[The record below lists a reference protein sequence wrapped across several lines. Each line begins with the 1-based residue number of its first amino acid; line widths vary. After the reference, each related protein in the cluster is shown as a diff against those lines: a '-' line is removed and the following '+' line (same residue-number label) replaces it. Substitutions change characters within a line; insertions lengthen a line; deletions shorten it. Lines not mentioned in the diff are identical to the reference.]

1 MHPEMGPPTT
11 GDMTESRA
19 GNHSWDRED
28 AAPTVRVLPGTS
40 YEFELRGEQW
50 VMCAAGPEI
59 ESIAGYP
66 ASDFV
71 DHARRSYGSIV
82 HPEDYDRMVSLF
94 QDALARRAPYAIEY
108 RVIHADGSTRWVQ
121 GHGRGVCDAD
131 GRVTRIDGVFFDVTE
146 RRRSEERLAHLA
158 LHDPLTDLPNRALFQ
173 EHLTVAIAN
182 ARRSGSGGAVLF
194 IDLDDFK
201 LVNDSFGHAVGDE
214 LLVLVARRL
223 RESCRAGD
231 VVARQGGDEFLVL
244 VQGTAG
250 VPDPEAA
257 AQIVAANLRV
267 ALAKPFALASTDL
280 YITPSIGAS
289 LFPADGDTA
298 ETLLKHADIA
308 MYAAKDAG
316 RDGYRLY
323 QPPKRDSSV
332 ELAMASQLR
341 QAERRDELE
350 LYYQPVV
357 DLSESCI
364 VGAEALLRWNH
375 PEAGLLLPGE
385 FLPAAERTGL
395 IRPITAWVLER
406 ACLEARRWCDNDL
419 DLYASVNLPPVYWQ
433 PAAIRRVIATI
444 ESFGLQ
450 PDRVMIELTEEAAM
464 TDIADLEPLLAEIHS
479 QGLRLAIDDFGTGYS
494 SLGRLRRLRPSM
506 IKIDRSFVKD
516 LPGDRDAG
524 VLVETMTTMAQKL
537 GIQCLAEG
545 IETEEQLRFL
555 REIGCPLGQGYL
567 YARPLPIARFNALI
581 TGEERRAA

>member
-1 MHPEMGPPTT
+1 MQPHRDNHP
-11 GDMTESRA
+11 GDRPGAS
-19 GNHSWDRED
+19 
-28 AAPTVRVLPGTS
+28 PTVRVLPGTA
-40 YEFELRGEQW
+40 YEFELRDERW
-50 VMCAAGPEI
+50 VMSAAGPEI
-59 ESIAGYP
+59 ESITGYP
-66 ASDFV
+66 PSDFI

-94 QDALARRAPYAIEY
+94 RDAIERQAPYAIEY
-108 RVIHADGSTRWVQ
+108 RIIHADGSTRWVQ
-121 GHGRGVCDAD
+121 GHGRGIFDAA
-131 GRVTRIDGVFFDVTE
+131 GNVTRIEGLFFDVTE
-146 RRRSEERLAHLA
+146 RRTSEERLAHLA

-182 ARRSGSGGAVLF
+182 ARRSGDGGAVLF

-214 LLVLVARRL
+214 LLVLVAQRL

-250 VPDPEAA
+250 EGAPDRA
-257 AQIVAANLRV
+257 AQTVAANLRV
-267 ALAKPFALASTDL
+267 ALGKPFALASADL

-332 ELAMASQLR
+332 ELAIASQLR

-350 LYYQPVV
+350 LYYQPIVA
-357 DLSESCI
+357 LEQSCI
-364 VGAEALLRWNH
+364 VGAEALLRWNR
-375 PEAGLLLPGE
+375 PGAGMLLPGE

-406 ACLEARRWCDNDL
+406 ACIEARRWCDHDL
-419 DLYASVNLPPVYWQ
+419 DLYASINLPPAYWQ
-433 PAAIRRVIATI
+433 PGAIRRIIATI
-444 ESFGLQ
+444 ESFGLRA
-450 PDRVMIELTEEAAM
+450 DRVMIEFTEEAAM
-464 TDIADLEPLLAEIHS
+464 ADIADLGQLVDDIHS
-479 QGLRLAIDDFGTGYS
+479 QGLRLAIDDFGIGYS
-494 SLGRLRRLRPSM
+494 SLGRLSRLRPSM

-524 VLVETMTTMAQKL
+524 VLVETMITMAQKL

-545 IETEEQLRFL
+545 IETEAQLRFL
-555 REIGCPLGQGYL
+555 RDVGCPLGQGYL
-567 YARPLPIARFNALI
+567 YSRPLPVSRFNALI

>member
-1 MHPEMGPPTT
+1 MQPHRDNHP
-11 GDMTESRA
+11 GDRPGAS
-19 GNHSWDRED
+19 
-28 AAPTVRVLPGTS
+28 PTVRVLPGTA
-40 YEFELRGEQW
+40 YEFELRDERW
-50 VMCAAGPEI
+50 VMSAAGPEI
-59 ESIAGYP
+59 ESITGYP
-66 ASDFV
+66 PSDFI

-94 QDALARRAPYAIEY
+94 RDAIERQAPYAIEY
-108 RVIHADGSTRWVQ
+108 RIIHADGSTRWVQ
-121 GHGRGVCDAD
+121 GHGRGIFDAA
-131 GRVTRIDGVFFDVTE
+131 GNVTRIEGLFFDVTE
-146 RRRSEERLAHLA
+146 RRTSEERLAHLA

-182 ARRSGSGGAVLF
+182 ARRSGDGGAVLF

-214 LLVLVARRL
+214 LLVLVAQRL
-223 RESCRAGD
+223 RESCRVGD

-250 VPDPEAA
+250 DRVPDAA
-257 AQIVAANLRV
+257 AQTVAANLRV
-267 ALAKPFALASTDL
+267 ALGKPFALASTDL

-308 MYAAKDAG
+308 MYAAKEAG

-332 ELAMASQLR
+332 ELAIAAQLR

-350 LYYQPVV
+350 LYYQPIVA
-357 DLSESCI
+357 LEQSCI
-364 VGAEALLRWNH
+364 VGAEALLRWNR
-375 PEAGLLLPGE
+375 PGAGMLLPGE

-406 ACLEARRWCDNDL
+406 ACIEARRWCDHDL
-419 DLYASVNLPPVYWQ
+419 DLYASINLPPAYWQ
-433 PAAIRRVIATI
+433 PGAIRRIIATI
-444 ESFGLQ
+444 ESFGL
-450 PDRVMIELTEEAAM
+450 PADRVMIEFTEEAAM
-464 TDIADLEPLLAEIHS
+464 TDIADLGPLLDDIHR

-494 SLGRLRRLRPSM
+494 SLGRLSRLRPSM

-524 VLVETMTTMAQKL
+524 VLVETMITMAQKL

-545 IETEEQLRFL
+545 IETEAQLRFL
-555 REIGCPLGQGYL
+555 RDVGCPLGQGYL
-567 YARPLPIARFNALI
+567 YSRPLPVSRFNALI

>member
-1 MHPEMGPPTT
+1 MQPHGQNHP
-11 GDMTESRA
+11 GDRPGASP
-19 GNHSWDRED
+19 S
-28 AAPTVRVLPGTS
+28 VRVLPGTA
-40 YEFELRGEQW
+40 YEFELRAERW
-50 VMCAAGPEI
+50 VVSAVGPEI
-59 ESIAGYP
+59 ESITGYP
-66 ASDFV
+66 PSDFI

-82 HPEDYDRMVSLF
+82 HPEDYDGMVSSF
-94 QDALARRAPYAIEY
+94 RDAIQRRAPYAIEY
-108 RVIHADGSTRWVQ
+108 RIIHADGSTRWVQ
-121 GHGRGVCDAD
+121 GHGRGAFDAD
-131 GRVTRIDGVFFDVTE
+131 GNVTRIEGLFFDVTE
-146 RRRSEERLAHLA
+146 RRTSEERLAHLA

-182 ARRSGSGGAVLF
+182 ARRSGNGGAVLF

-214 LLVLVARRL
+214 LLVLVAQRL

-244 VQGTAG
+244 VQGTTGDSA
-250 VPDPEAA
+250 PDEA

-267 ALAKPFALASTDL
+267 ALGKPFALASTDL

-289 LFPADGDTA
+289 LFPADGDNA

-332 ELAMASQLR
+332 ELAIASQLR

-350 LYYQPVV
+350 LYYQPIVA
-357 DLSESCI
+357 LEQSCI
-364 VGAEALLRWNH
+364 VGAEALLRWNR
-375 PEAGLLLPGE
+375 PDAGMLLPGE

-406 ACLEARRWCDNDL
+406 ACIEARRWCDHDL
-419 DLYASVNLPPVYWQ
+419 DLYASINLPPAYWQ

-444 ESFGLQ
+444 ESFGLSA
-450 PDRVMIELTEEAAM
+450 DRVMIEFTEEAAM
-464 TDIADLEPLLAEIHS
+464 TDIADLGQLLNDIHS
-479 QGLRLAIDDFGTGYS
+479 QGLRLAIDDFGIGYS
-494 SLGRLRRLRPSM
+494 SLGRLSRLRPSM

-524 VLVETMTTMAQKL
+524 VLVETMITMAQKL

-545 IETEEQLRFL
+545 IETEAQLKFL

-567 YARPLPIARFNALI
+567 YSRPLPVSRFNALI

>member
-1 MHPEMGPPTT
+1 MQPHGDNHP
-11 GDMTESRA
+11 
-19 GNHSWDRED
+19 WDREG
-28 AAPTVRVLPGTS
+28 ASANVRVLPGTS
-40 YEFELRGEQW
+40 YEFELRDERW

-59 ESIAGYP
+59 ESITGYP
-66 ASDFV
+66 ASDFI

-94 QDALARRAPYAIEY
+94 RDAIARRAPYAIEY

-121 GHGRGVCDAD
+121 GHGRGAFDED
-131 GRVTRIDGVFFDVTE
+131 GRVTRIDGLFFDVTE
-146 RRRSEERLAHLA
+146 RRVGEERLAHLA

-214 LLVLVARRL
+214 LLVLVAKRL

-244 VQGTAG
+244 VQGTAADTT
-250 VPDPEAA
+250 PDAA
-257 AQIVAANLRV
+257 AQTVAANLRV

-289 LFPADGDTA
+289 LFPADGDSA

-332 ELAMASQLR
+332 ELAIASQLR

-350 LYYQPVV
+350 LYYQPIV
-357 DLSESCI
+357 DLSQSCI

-375 PEAGLLLPGE
+375 PEAGTLLPGD

-406 ACLEARRWCDNDL
+406 ACIEARRWCDHDL
-419 DLYASVNLPPVYWQ
+419 DLYVSINVPPAYWQ
-433 PAAIRRVIATI
+433 PAAIRRVIATV
-444 ESFGLQ
+444 ESFGLRA
-450 PDRVMIELTEEAAM
+450 DRVMIELTEEAAM
-464 TDIADLEPLLAEIHS
+464 TDIADLEPLLDEIHS

-494 SLGRLRRLRPSM
+494 SLGRLSRLRPSM

-524 VLVETMTTMAQKL
+524 VLVETMITMASKL

-545 IETEEQLRFL
+545 IETEGQLKFL
-555 REIGCPLGQGYL
+555 RDIGCPLGQGYL
-567 YARPLPIARFNALI
+567 YSRPLPTARFNALI

>member
-1 MHPEMGPPTT
+1 MQPHGDNHP
-11 GDMTESRA
+11 A
-19 GNHSWDRED
+19 DRPG
-28 AAPTVRVLPGTS
+28 ASSVRVLPGTA
-40 YEFELRGEQW
+40 YEFELRDERW
-50 VMCAAGPEI
+50 VVSAVGPEI
-59 ESIAGYP
+59 EAITGYP
-66 ASDFV
+66 PSDFI

-82 HPEDYDRMVSLF
+82 HPEDYDGMVSSF
-94 QDALARRAPYAIEY
+94 RDAIQRRAPYAIEY

-121 GHGRGVCDAD
+121 GHGRGAFDAD
-131 GRVTRIDGVFFDVTE
+131 GNVTRIEGLFFDVTE
-146 RRRSEERLAHLA
+146 RRESEERLAHLA

-214 LLVLVARRL
+214 LLVLVAQRL

-250 VPDPEAA
+250 EGVPDAA
-257 AQIVAANLRV
+257 AQTVAANLRV
-267 ALAKPFALASTDL
+267 ALGKPFALASTDL

-332 ELAMASQLR
+332 ELAIASQLR

-350 LYYQPVV
+350 LYYQPIVA
-357 DLSESCI
+357 LEQSCI
-364 VGAEALLRWNH
+364 VGAEALLRWNR
-375 PEAGLLLPGE
+375 PGAGMLLPGE

-406 ACLEARRWCDNDL
+406 ACIEARRWCDHDL
-419 DLYASVNLPPVYWQ
+419 DLYASINLPPAYWQ
-433 PAAIRRVIATI
+433 PGAIRRVIATI
-444 ESFGLQ
+444 ESFGLSA
-450 PDRVMIELTEEAAM
+450 DRVMIEFTEEAAM
-464 TDIADLEPLLAEIHS
+464 ADIADLGQLVDDIHS
-479 QGLRLAIDDFGTGYS
+479 QGLRLAIDDFGIGYS
-494 SLGRLRRLRPSM
+494 SLGRLSRLRPSM

-524 VLVETMTTMAQKL
+524 VLVETMITMAQKL

-545 IETEEQLRFL
+545 IETEAQLKFL
-555 REIGCPLGQGYL
+555 RDVGCPLGQGYL
-567 YARPLPIARFNALI
+567 YSRPLPLSRFNALI

>member
-1 MHPEMGPPTT
+1 MQPH
-11 GDMTESRA
+11 GDNTP
-19 GNHSWDRED
+19 GDRPGASPD
-28 AAPTVRVLPGTS
+28 VRVLPGTS
-40 YEFELRGEQW
+40 YEFELRDERW
-50 VMCAAGPEI
+50 VVSAVGPEI
-59 ESIAGYP
+59 EAITGYP
-66 ASDFV
+66 PSDFI

-82 HPEDYDRMVSLF
+82 HPEDYDGMVSVF
-94 QDALARRAPYAIEY
+94 RDAIQRRAPYAIEY

-121 GHGRGVCDAD
+121 GHGRGAFDAD
-131 GRVTRIDGVFFDVTE
+131 GNVTRIEGLFFDVTE
-146 RRRSEERLAHLA
+146 RRMSEERLAHLA

-214 LLVLVARRL
+214 LLMLVAQRL

-250 VPDPEAA
+250 EGAPDTA
-257 AQIVAANLRV
+257 AQTVAANLRV
-267 ALAKPFALASTDL
+267 ALGKPFALASADL

-289 LFPADGDTA
+289 LFPADGDSA

-332 ELAMASQLR
+332 ELAIASQLR

-350 LYYQPVV
+350 LYYQPIVA
-357 DLSESCI
+357 LEQSCI
-364 VGAEALLRWNH
+364 VGAEALLRWNR
-375 PEAGLLLPGE
+375 PGAGMLLPGE

-406 ACLEARRWCDNDL
+406 ACIEARRWCDHDL
-419 DLYASVNLPPVYWQ
+419 DLYASINLPPAYWQ
-433 PAAIRRVIATI
+433 PGAIRRIIATI
-444 ESFGLQ
+444 ESFGL
-450 PDRVMIELTEEAAM
+450 PADRVMIEFTEEAAM
-464 TDIADLEPLLAEIHS
+464 TDIADLGPLLDDIHR

-494 SLGRLRRLRPSM
+494 SLGRLSRLRPSM

-524 VLVETMTTMAQKL
+524 VLVETMITMAQKL

-545 IETEEQLRFL
+545 IETEAQLKFL

-567 YARPLPIARFNALI
+567 YSRPLPVSRFNALI

>member
-1 MHPEMGPPTT
+1 MQPH
-11 GDMTESRA
+11 GDNIPGARA
-19 GNHSWDRED
+19 NPSPD
-28 AAPTVRVLPGTS
+28 VRVLPGTA
-40 YEFELRGEQW
+40 YEFELRNDRW
-50 VMCAAGPEI
+50 VVSAVGPEI
-59 ESIAGYP
+59 EAISGYP
-66 ASDFV
+66 PSDFI
-71 DHARRSYGSIV
+71 DHACRSYGSIV
-82 HPEDYDRMVSLF
+82 HPEDYDGMVSLF
-94 QDALARRAPYAIEY
+94 RDAIQRRAPYAIEY
-108 RVIHADGSTRWVQ
+108 RIIHADGSTRWVQ
-121 GHGRGVCDAD
+121 GHGRGAFDAD
-131 GRVTRIDGVFFDVTE
+131 GHVTRIEGVFFDVTE
-146 RRRSEERLAHLA
+146 RRMSEERLAHLA

-214 LLVLVARRL
+214 LLVLVAQRL

-244 VQGTAG
+244 VQGTPGDTA
-250 VPDPEAA
+250 PDAA
-257 AQIVAANLRV
+257 AQVVAANLRV
-267 ALAKPFALASTDL
+267 ALGKPFGLASTDL

-308 MYAAKDAG
+308 MYAAKDGG

-332 ELAMASQLR
+332 ELAIASQLR

-350 LYYQPVV
+350 LYYQPIVS
-357 DLSESCI
+357 LEQSCI
-364 VGAEALLRWNH
+364 VGAEALLRWNR
-375 PEAGLLLPGE
+375 PDAGMLLPGE

-406 ACLEARRWCDNDL
+406 ACIEARRWCDHDL
-419 DLYASVNLPPVYWQ
+419 DLYASINLPPAYWQ
-433 PAAIRRVIATI
+433 PGAIRRVIATI
-444 ESFGLQ
+444 ESFGLSA
-450 PDRVMIELTEEAAM
+450 DRVMIEFTEEAAM
-464 TDIADLEPLLAEIHS
+464 TDIADLGQLVDDIHS
-479 QGLRLAIDDFGTGYS
+479 QGLRLAIDDFGIGYS
-494 SLGRLRRLRPSM
+494 SLGRLSRLRPSM

-524 VLVETMTTMAQKL
+524 VLVETMITMAQKL

-545 IETEEQLRFL
+545 IETEAQLKFL
-555 REIGCPLGQGYL
+555 REIGCPFGQGFL
-567 YARPLPIARFNALI
+567 YSRPLPVSRFNALI

>member
-1 MHPEMGPPTT
+1 
-11 GDMTESRA
+11 MTDPHA
-19 GNHSWDRED
+19 GNHPWEREG
-28 AAPTVRVLPGTS
+28 ASATVRVLPGTT
-40 YEFELRGEQW
+40 YEFELRDERW

-59 ESIAGYP
+59 ESITGYP
-66 ASDFV
+66 PSDFIN
-71 DHARRSYGSIV
+71 HARRTYGSIV
-82 HPEDYDRMVSLF
+82 HPDDYEGMVAHF

-121 GHGRGVCDAD
+121 GHGRGICDEN
-131 GRVTRIDGVFFDVTE
+131 GVVTRIDGCFFDVTE
-146 RRRSEERLAHLA
+146 RRQSEERLAHLA

-214 LLVLVARRL
+214 LLVLVAQRL
-223 RESCRAGD
+223 RDSCRAGD

-250 VPDPEAA
+250 DTLPDAA
-257 AQIVAANLRV
+257 AQTVAANLRV

-289 LFPADGDTA
+289 LFPSDGDTA

-332 ELAMASQLR
+332 ELAIASQLR

-350 LYYQPVV
+350 LYYQPIV
-357 DLSESCI
+357 DLSQSCI

-375 PEAGLLLPGE
+375 PDAGTLLPGE

-406 ACLEARRWCDNDL
+406 ACIEARRWCDHDL
-419 DLYASVNLPPVYWQ
+419 DLYASVNLPPAYWQ
-433 PAAIRRVIATI
+433 PGAIRRVIATI

-450 PDRVMIELTEEAAM
+450 PDRVMIEFTEQAAM
-464 TDIADLEPLLAEIHS
+464 TDIADLGPLLNDIHS
-479 QGLRLAIDDFGTGYS
+479 QGLRLAIDDFGIGYS
-494 SLGRLRRLRPSM
+494 SLSRLSRLRPSM

-524 VLVETMTTMAQKL
+524 VLVETMITMASKL

-545 IETEEQLRFL
+545 IETEAQLKFL

-567 YARPLPIARFNALI
+567 YSRPLPTSRFNTLI
-581 TGEERRAA
+581 TGGEERRAA

>member
-1 MHPEMGPPTT
+1 MQPHGDNPT
-11 GDMTESRA
+11 
-19 GNHSWDRED
+19 WD
-28 AAPTVRVLPGTS
+28 ASATVRVLPGTS

-59 ESIAGYP
+59 EAITGYP
-66 ASDFV
+66 PSDFI

-82 HPEDYDRMVSLF
+82 HPEDYDDMVSLF
-94 QDALARRAPYAIEY
+94 RDALARRAPYAIEY
-108 RVIHADGSTRWVQ
+108 RVIHADGSVRWVQ
-121 GHGRGVCDAD
+121 GHGRGAFDAD
-131 GRVTRIDGVFFDVTE
+131 GKVTRIDGLFFDVTE
-146 RRRSEERLAHLA
+146 RRLSEERLAHLA

-182 ARRSGSGGAVLF
+182 ARRSGGGGAVLF

-244 VQGTAG
+244 VQGSVGDT
-250 VPDPEAA
+250 DPEAA

-267 ALAKPFALASTDL
+267 ALGKPYALASTDL

-289 LFPADGDTA
+289 LFPADGDSA

-332 ELAMASQLR
+332 ELALASQLR

-350 LYYQPVV
+350 LYYQPIV
-357 DLSESCI
+357 DLSQSCI

-375 PEAGLLLPGE
+375 PEAGTLLPGE

-406 ACLEARRWCDNDL
+406 ACIQARRWCDHDL
-419 DLYASVNLPPVYWQ
+419 DLYASINLPPAYWQ
-433 PAAIRRVIATI
+433 PGAIRRVIATI
-444 ESFGLQ
+444 ESFGLSA
-450 PDRVMIELTEEAAM
+450 DRVMIELTEEAAM
-464 TDIADLEPLLAEIHS
+464 TDIADLEPMLAEIHA
-479 QGLRLAIDDFGTGYS
+479 QGLRLAIDDFGTGHS

-524 VLVETMTTMAQKL
+524 VLVETMITMASKL

-545 IETEEQLRFL
+545 IETEAQLKL
-555 REIGCPLGQGYL
+555 LQELGCPLGQGYL
-567 YARPLPIARFNALI
+567 YSRPLPTARFNALI

>member
-1 MHPEMGPPTT
+1 
-11 GDMTESRA
+11 
-19 GNHSWDRED
+19 
-28 AAPTVRVLPGTS
+28 VRVLPGTA
-40 YEFELRGEQW
+40 YEFELRDERW
-50 VMCAAGPEI
+50 VVSAVGPEI
-59 ESIAGYP
+59 ESITGYP
-66 ASDFV
+66 PSDFI

-82 HPEDYDRMVSLF
+82 HPEDYDGMVSSF
-94 QDALARRAPYAIEY
+94 RDAIQRRAPYAIEY
-108 RVIHADGSTRWVQ
+108 RIIHADGSTRWVQ
-121 GHGRGVCDAD
+121 GHGRGAFDAD
-131 GRVTRIDGVFFDVTE
+131 GNVTRIEGLFFDVTE
-146 RRRSEERLAHLA
+146 RRTSEERLAHLA

-182 ARRSGSGGAVLF
+182 ARRSGNGGAVLF

-214 LLVLVARRL
+214 LLVLVAQRL

-244 VQGTAG
+244 VQGTTGDSA
-250 VPDPEAA
+250 PDEA

-267 ALAKPFALASTDL
+267 ALGKPFALASTDL

-289 LFPADGDTA
+289 LFPADGDNA

-332 ELAMASQLR
+332 ELAIASQLR

-350 LYYQPVV
+350 LYYQPIVA
-357 DLSESCI
+357 LEQSCI
-364 VGAEALLRWNH
+364 VGAEALLRWNR
-375 PEAGLLLPGE
+375 PDAGMLLPGE

-406 ACLEARRWCDNDL
+406 ACIEARRWCDHDL
-419 DLYASVNLPPVYWQ
+419 DLYASINLPPAYWQ

-444 ESFGLQ
+444 ESFGLSA
-450 PDRVMIELTEEAAM
+450 DRVMIEFTEEAAM
-464 TDIADLEPLLAEIHS
+464 TDIADLGQLLNDIHS
-479 QGLRLAIDDFGTGYS
+479 QGLRLAIDDFGIGYS
-494 SLGRLRRLRPSM
+494 SLGRLSRLRPSM

-524 VLVETMTTMAQKL
+524 VLVETMITMAQKL

-545 IETEEQLRFL
+545 IETEAQLKFL

-567 YARPLPIARFNALI
+567 YSRPLPVSRFNALI

>member
-1 MHPEMGPPTT
+1 MGSDYRGMSEPRPANHP
-11 GDMTESRA
+11 
-19 GNHSWDRED
+19 WDREGT
-28 AAPTVRVLPGTS
+28 AATVRVLPGTS
-40 YEFELRGEQW
+40 YEFELRGERW

-59 ESIAGYP
+59 ESITGYP
-66 ASDFV
+66 PSDFI

-82 HPEDYDRMVSLF
+82 HPEDYAGMVSLF

-121 GHGRGVCDAD
+121 GHGRGVCDEA
-131 GRVTRIDGVFFDVTE
+131 GNVTRIDGCFFDVTE
-146 RRRSEERLAHLA
+146 RRLSEDRLAHLA

-214 LLVLVARRL
+214 LLVLVAQRL

-244 VQGTAG
+244 VQGTAA
-250 VPDPEAA
+250 DAMLDAA
-257 AQIVAANLRV
+257 AQTVAANLRV

-332 ELAMASQLR
+332 ELAIASQLR

-350 LYYQPVV
+350 LYYQPIVAL
-357 DLSESCI
+357 DQSCI

-395 IRPITAWVLER
+395 IRPMTAWVLER
-406 ACLEARRWCDNDL
+406 ACIEARRWCDHDL
-419 DLYASVNLPPVYWQ
+419 DLYASINLPPAYWQ

-444 ESFGLQ
+444 ESFGLSA
-450 PDRVMIELTEEAAM
+450 DRVMIELTEEAAM
-464 TDIADLEPLLAEIHS
+464 TDIADLEPMLAEIHS
-479 QGLRLAIDDFGTGYS
+479 QGLRLAIDDFGTGHS
-494 SLGRLRRLRPSM
+494 SLGRLSQLRPSM

-524 VLVETMTTMAQKL
+524 VLVETMITMASKL

-545 IETEEQLRFL
+545 IETEAQLTFL
-555 REIGCPLGQGYL
+555 RDAGCPLGQGYL
-567 YARPLPIARFNALI
+567 YSRPLPTSRFNALI

>member
-1 MHPEMGPPTT
+1 MS
-11 GDMTESRA
+11 ESRA
-19 GNHSWDRED
+19 GNHPWDREGT
-28 AAPTVRVLPGTS
+28 AATVRVLPGTS

-50 VMCAAGPEI
+50 VMCAVGPEI
-59 ESIAGYP
+59 ESIVGYP
-66 ASDFV
+66 ASDFI
-71 DHARRSYGSIV
+71 DHARRTYGSIV
-82 HPEDYDRMVSLF
+82 HPEDYDRMVALF
-94 QDALARRAPYAIEY
+94 KDALERRAPYAIEY

-121 GHGRGVCDAD
+121 GHGRGAFDEA
-131 GRVTRIDGVFFDVTE
+131 GRVTRIDGLFFDVTE
-146 RRRSEERLAHLA
+146 RRLSEERLAHLA

-182 ARRSGSGGAVLF
+182 SRRSGGGGAVLF

-244 VQGTAG
+244 VQGAA
-250 VPDPEAA
+250 DSEPEAA
-257 AQIVAANLRV
+257 AQAVAANLRI

-298 ETLLKHADIA
+298 GTLLKRADIA

-332 ELAMASQLR
+332 ELAIASQLR

-350 LYYQPVV
+350 LYYQPIV
-357 DLSESCI
+357 DLSQSCI

-375 PEAGLLLPGE
+375 PEAGMLLPAE

-406 ACLEARRWCDNDL
+406 ACLEARRWCDRDL
-419 DLYASVNLPPVYWQ
+419 DLYASINLPPAYWQ

-450 PDRVMIELTEEAAM
+450 ADRVMIELTEEAAM
-464 TDIADLEPLLAEIHS
+464 TDIADLEQLLAEIHS

-524 VLVETMTTMAQKL
+524 VLVETMITMAQKL

-567 YARPLPIARFNALI
+567 YARPLPTARFNALI

>member
-1 MHPEMGPPTT
+1 MHPQMGPPTT

-19 GNHSWDRED
+19 GNHPWDRED
-28 AAPTVRVLPGTS
+28 APTVRVLPGTS

-66 ASDFV
+66 ASDFI

-323 QPPKRDSSV
+323 QPPKRDSSA
-332 ELAMASQLR
+332 ELAIASQLR

-357 DLSESCI
+357 DLSQSCI